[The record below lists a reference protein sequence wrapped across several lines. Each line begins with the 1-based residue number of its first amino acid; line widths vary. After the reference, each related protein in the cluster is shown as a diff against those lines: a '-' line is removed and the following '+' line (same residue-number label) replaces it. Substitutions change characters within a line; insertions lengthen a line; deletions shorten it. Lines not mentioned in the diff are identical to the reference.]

1 MLGDLKDI
9 QLSFNKRGEGRYL
22 FKSLEKNKQI
32 PESEIKIIFANNAM
46 SKITIL
52 IIHKDSPQEWTG
64 MEGFMITA
72 PANSRNE
79 ALLIS
84 NDLMK
89 RFLQGKSVL
98 E

>member
-64 MEGFMITA
+64 MITA
-72 PANSRNE
+72 PANNRNE

-84 NDLMK
+84 NELMK

>member
-64 MEGFMITA
+64 MIAA
-72 PANSRNE
+72 PANNRNE